1 MWLVKS
7 LVGDRPSWHKKP
19 INFFNKML
27 SIRKVRL
34 LITSRY
40 IAMQSYECV
49 IISKMFLICFI
60 YYGCNGGALVF
71 LGGAEASASPSFA
84 LPMFITIKKI
94 IILHLFLGVPAA
106 TLGGTG
112 TPWHTRGY
120 APDQRHSC
128 LPLHRTQHNDGLVN
142 RAVKLT
148 EKLHSHFLLK
158 YYQNFNYIRIYKA
171 EIQLGKKSFWLLSWG
186 HKRAHRPKYYQM
198 HISSK

>member
-1 MWLVKS
+1 
-7 LVGDRPSWHKKP
+7 
-19 INFFNKML
+19 ML

-49 IISKMFLICFI
+49 IISKMFLIYFI
-60 YYGCNGGALVF
+60 YYECNGGALVF

-106 TLGGTG
+106 TVGGTG

-120 APDQRHSC
+120 APGAC
-128 LPLHRTQHNDGLVN
+128 VCVCP
-142 RAVKLT
+142 RARECV
-148 EKLHSHFLLK
+148 
-158 YYQNFNYIRIYKA
+158 
-171 EIQLGKKSFWLLSWG
+171 
-186 HKRAHRPKYYQM
+186 RASACVCVCVCARAREFARVCVCVRVRA
-198 HISSK
+198 SVCVRAGVRVCARARE